1 MRVALLGVL
10 LTGCTLYDSRGDGG
24 DDVGPPPPPGGG
36 PVGRVFAID
45 RTQTQP
51 SGCFG
56 FSEEDQS
63 HTVDVESVN
72 VVFVDGVT
80 PAGIVV
86 RNAAAREPADPPNV
100 VFSLFESWSGPNGSA
115 GPQIQYE
122 IWVDGNLVTGKARTS
137 FPNPDPAGPPGCSY
151 AWTLSS
157 F

>member
-10 LTGCTLYDSRGDGG
+10 LAGCTLYDTRGGGGG
-24 DDVGPPPPPGGG
+24 DDTPPGGG
-36 PVGRVFAID
+36 PVGRVFVIE

-56 FSEEDQS
+56 FIEENQS
-63 HTVDVESVN
+63 HTVDVESVTA
-72 VVFVDGVT
+72 VFVDSIT

-86 RNAAAREPADPPNV
+86 RSAPAREPADPPNV
-100 VFSLFESWSGPNGSA
+100 VFALFESWNGEFGPV
-115 GPQIQYE
+115 GPQIQYD